1 MTTFLAKFKHFDL
14 PLLLVSGLLLIVG
27 LALLYATSLSGD
39 TLYVFYRQLLFAG
52 IGLVLFLFFCFYN
65 YHAVIKVN
73 WAVYAVFIVVLLFVL
88 LFGRQIRGSSR
99 WIDFGFFRFQPA
111 EFVKLVVIVAL
122 AHMLFLLRG
131 QINHWRNIL
140 LTVFCMLAPALLVLF
155 EPDLGST
162 IVIGFIWLGMLLISP
177 IKKKYVLIVLVVLL
191 CVAGL
196 GWKFVLKDYQRQRVE
211 VFLNPTL
218 DPQGKGYNVRQA
230 VIAVGSGRLFG
241 RGLGQGLQSQLKFLP
256 ERQTDFMFASSSEEI
271 GFVGSIALLI
281 LYYFLFRRLIYVMK
295 NARDDAALYITGGV
309 LCMLFVQ
316 VVVNVGMNIG
326 LLPVTGIPLP
336 LISYGGSSLLV
347 VMISLG
353 LVQNIARQS
362 QALRF

>member
-1 MTTFLAKFKHFDL
+1 
-14 PLLLVSGLLLIVG
+14 
-27 LALLYATSLSGD
+27 
-39 TLYVFYRQLLFAG
+39 
-52 IGLVLFLFFCFYN
+52 
-65 YHAVIKVN
+65 
-73 WAVYAVFIVVLLFVL
+73 
-88 LFGRQIRGSSR
+88 
-99 WIDFGFFRFQPA
+99 
-111 EFVKLVVIVAL
+111 
-122 AHMLFLLRG
+122 
-131 QINHWRNIL
+131 
-140 LTVFCMLAPALLVLF
+140 
-155 EPDLGST
+155 
-162 IVIGFIWLGMLLISP
+162 
-177 IKKKYVLIVLVVLL
+177 
-191 CVAGL
+191 
-196 GWKFVLKDYQRQRVE
+196 
-211 VFLNPTL
+211 
-218 DPQGKGYNVRQA
+218 
-230 VIAVGSGRLFG
+230 
-241 RGLGQGLQSQLKFLP
+241 
-256 ERQTDFMFASSSEEI
+256 MFASSSEEI